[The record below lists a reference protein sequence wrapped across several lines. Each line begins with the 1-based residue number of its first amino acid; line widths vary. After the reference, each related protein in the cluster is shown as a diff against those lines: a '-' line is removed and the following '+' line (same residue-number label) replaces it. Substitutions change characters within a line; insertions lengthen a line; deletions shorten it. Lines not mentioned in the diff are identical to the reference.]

1 MKNYTEFFIYHSNTT
16 EPQGWKPGRG
26 GRMQR
31 FAITTGFILI
41 IALSLAGCGGGSSSS
56 SNQKITSVTISATTL
71 SLNAGEV
78 VQIGATAVNSAG
90 NSVVTTIT
98 FTSSNAN
105 LVGVSPA
112 AINITSVCGGAWDST
127 FIVCN
132 GLSGGVP
139 VSGTATITAS
149 AGGVTSSPLTV
160 SVHPK
165 VTAVTVSGF
174 PVFCQTTTQQIQ
186 LTAKAFNGGTDIT
199 SQVGQFSWTSLDP
212 SVASVDTNGAV
223 TAKNPGVTGIFANV
237 ASVSSTPTSFR
248 TCMPTRIRV
257 Q

>member
-26 GRMQR
+26 GRMRR

-41 IALSLAGCGGGSSSS
+41 IALGLTGCGGGSSSS
-56 SNQKITSVTISATTL
+56 SNQKITSITISATTL

-132 GLSGGVP
+132 GL
-139 VSGTATITAS
+139 
-149 AGGVTSSPLTV
+149 
-160 SVHPK
+160 
-165 VTAVTVSGF
+165 
-174 PVFCQTTTQQIQ
+174 
-186 LTAKAFNGGTDIT
+186 
-199 SQVGQFSWTSLDP
+199 
-212 SVASVDTNGAV
+212 
-223 TAKNPGVTGIFANV
+223 
-237 ASVSSTPTSFR
+237 
-248 TCMPTRIRV
+248 
-257 Q
+257 